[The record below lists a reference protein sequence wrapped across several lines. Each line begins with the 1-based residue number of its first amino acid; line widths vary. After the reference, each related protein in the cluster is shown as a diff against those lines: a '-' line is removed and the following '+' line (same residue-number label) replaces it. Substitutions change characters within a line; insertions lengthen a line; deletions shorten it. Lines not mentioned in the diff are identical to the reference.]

1 VTVGIVFFDVDGTL
15 VSPGSSSSF
24 LAARFGHQDALDDA
38 EARYAAGG
46 LTNQQV
52 SEVDA
57 RGWRGTSVV
66 TVDRWLDGL
75 RCCPEPRPSSRGAV
89 PTTSNPCSRRSRGSP

>member
-38 EARYAAGG
+38 ESRYADGD

-57 RGWRGTSVV
+57 LAWRGTSVA
-66 TVDRWLDGL
+66 TVD

-89 PTTSNPCSRRSRGSP
+89 PTPSNPCSRRSRGNP